1 MSDSEQEPVT
11 EINTQA
17 EPAEPPKEAPKKR
30 GRKPKGG
37 AKKAQAEKKAA
48 VSLSFYNLIIF
59 GFELYRWNGQSN
71 YLGHL
76 DLNLEPYDLRL
87 KIVSRSRDIK

>member
-17 EPAEPPKEAPKKR
+17 EASQAEPPKEAPKKR

-37 AKKAQAEKKAA
+37 AKKPAEKKAA
-48 VSLSFYNLIIF
+48 VSTKINILSCR
-59 GFELYRWNGQSN
+59 LYDKVKQSFQ
-71 YLGHL
+71 
-76 DLNLEPYDLRL
+76 D
-87 KIVSRSRDIK
+87 VVF

>member
-37 AKKAQAEKKAA
+37 AKKAPAEKKAA
-48 VSLSFYNLIIF
+48 VSFSFC
-59 GFELYRWNGQSN
+59 
-71 YLGHL
+71 
-76 DLNLEPYDLRL
+76 
-87 KIVSRSRDIK
+87 

>member
-17 EPAEPPKEAPKKR
+17 EASQAEPPKEAPKKR

-37 AKKAQAEKKAA
+37 AKKAPAEKKAA
-48 VSLSFYNLIIF
+48 VSFSFCDQIIF
-59 GFELYRWNGQSN
+59 GFELYR
-71 YLGHL
+71 
-76 DLNLEPYDLRL
+76 
-87 KIVSRSRDIK
+87 

>member
-37 AKKAQAEKKAA
+37 AKKAPAEKKAA
-48 VSLSFYNLIIF
+48 VSFSFQYKTNFRFSIGLKYLLEEID
-59 GFELYRWNGQSN
+59 LT
-71 YLGHL
+71 LGHF
-76 DLNLEPYDLRL
+76 DLNLEP
-87 KIVSRSRDIK
+87 

>member
-11 EINTQA
+11 EISTQA

-37 AKKAQAEKKAA
+37 AKKAPAEKKAA

-59 GFELYRWNGQSN
+59 GFELYR
-71 YLGHL
+71 
-76 DLNLEPYDLRL
+76 
-87 KIVSRSRDIK
+87 

>member
-37 AKKAQAEKKAA
+37 AKKAPAEKKAA
-48 VSLSFYNLIIF
+48 VSLSFQHQKIF
-59 GFELYRWNGQSN
+59 RFSVGLKYLLGEIDFT
-71 YLGHL
+71 LGHF
-76 DLNLEPYDLRL
+76 DLNLEP
-87 KIVSRSRDIK
+87 

>member
-37 AKKAQAEKKAA
+37 AKKAPAEKKAA
-48 VSLSFYNLIIF
+48 VSLNLCYQIF
-59 GFELYRWNGQSN
+59 GFLLCRNQ
-71 YLGHL
+71 
-76 DLNLEPYDLRL
+76 NLT
-87 KIVSRSRDIK
+87 KWA

>member
-37 AKKAQAEKKAA
+37 AKKAPAEKKAA
-48 VSLSFYNLIIF
+48 VSFS
-59 GFELYRWNGQSN
+59 
-71 YLGHL
+71 
-76 DLNLEPYDLRL
+76 
-87 KIVSRSRDIK
+87 V